1 MISKAEYIN
10 VAVKP
15 MYMDFTEE
23 NKNRTLN
30 QLNSLFYNLD
40 FRR

>member
-1 MISKAEYIN
+1 MISNTEYIN
-10 VAVKP
+10 VVVKS

-23 NKNRTLN
+23 NKNRTINL
-30 QLNSLFYNLD
+30 LNSLFYNLD